1 MFLQLFFEND
11 VKKLKNNAGKA
22 KKRWLKG
29 YKAMAERL
37 KNDAGKAK
45 KRCRKALKIIF
56 RESSCGAVRSVDA
69 AVLGVLR

>member
-1 MFLQLFFEND
+1 MQ
-11 VKKLKNNAGKA
+11 
-22 KKRWLKG
+22 KG

-56 RESSCGAVRSVDA
+56 REFSCGAVRSVDA

>member
-11 VKKLKNNAGKA
+11 AKRLKNNAEKLKSDAGKA
-22 KKRWLKG
+22 EKQG
-29 YKAMAERL
+29 
-37 KNDAGKAK
+37 GKAK

>member
-1 MFLQLFFEND
+1 MFLRLFFEND
-11 VKKLKNNAGKA
+11 AKRLKNNAEKLKSDTGKA
-22 KKRWLKG
+22 KKRCW
-29 YKAMAERL
+29 KAE
-37 KNDAGKAK
+37 KQGGKAK